1 MLSPAAHDILPP
13 NDASGGG
20 LRILPD
26 DPSAPRNLW
35 ESLSNEILTGG
46 TAIFVCGDT
55 RFRPDFLLIKARQAG
70 RLPEEILSRLHIA
83 RAFTTHQLLSI
94 VSERLESE
102 ILRTRS
108 TLVAVSGLLSLFSD
122 AAVPARE
129 AFGILEQ
136 LLVEMD
142 RISRQGVRILIPVE
156 PAPSPSRRAR
166 NILLR
171 IRQMAAV
178 ADQRSG
184 GG

>member
-13 NDASGGG
+13 DDASRGG
-20 LRILPD
+20 LQILPD
-26 DPSAPRNLW
+26 GPSAPRKLW
-35 ESLSNEILTGG
+35 ESLSSEILRGG
-46 TAIFVCGDT
+46 TTILVCADN
-55 RFRPDFLLIKARQAG
+55 RFQPDFLIIKARQAG

-83 RAFTTHQLLSI
+83 RAFTIYQLLSI
-94 VSERLESE
+94 VSERLEAE

-108 TLVAVSGLLSLFSD
+108 TLVAVSGLLPLFSD
-122 AAVPARE
+122 AAVPSRE

-136 LLVEMD
+136 LLVTMN

-156 PAPSPSRRAR
+156 PTPSPSRRTR

-171 IRQMAAV
+171 IRQMAV
-178 ADQRSG
+178 PADQPPG